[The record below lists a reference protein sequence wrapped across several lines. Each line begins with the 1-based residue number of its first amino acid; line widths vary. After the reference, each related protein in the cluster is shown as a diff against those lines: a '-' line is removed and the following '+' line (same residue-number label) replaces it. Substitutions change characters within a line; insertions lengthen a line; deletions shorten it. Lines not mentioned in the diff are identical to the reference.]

1 MAKKAATP
9 ATITLKHL
17 AAALAEEHD
26 LSKKAAEAI
35 LTDMVG
41 KIAKHLKKGERVR
54 IVGLGILQVRK
65 RAARTGPQPRHR
77 RADPDQGQQE
87 GRLPRRQGTQGSRLS
102 RRSPIAPKAPFRRG
116 PGMALFC
123 YRALP
128 LPSFSDRHAGLALTF
143 THDVTER
150 FLRYVVIDTQSDPAS
165 PTCPSTEKQKNLGR
179 LLASELQ
186 AIGLTDA
193 HLDEHGYVYATI
205 PANTDKKVPVIC
217 FCSHMDTSPDCT
229 GANVKPQIVRNYQ
242 GGDIVL
248 PADPTQVIRAA
259 DHPALADQI
268 GHDIITTDGTT
279 LLGADNKAGLAE
291 IMDAARFLVQ
301 NPDIKHGTIKILFTP
316 DEEIGRGVDKV
327 DLKKLG
333 ADFAYT
339 MDGETAGNI
348 EDETFSADG
357 ATITIE
363 GVSTHPGF
371 AKGKMEHA
379 IKIAAAIVDRLPRDT
394 CSPETTEGKEG
405 FLHPIGITGALEKA
419 TIGFIVRDFTDEGL
433 QQKEA
438 LLEGIVKE
446 VMKDYP
452 RSTYRMEVKAQYR
465 NMKQVID
472 RHPETV
478 DYAIEAIRRAG
489 LTPVRSS
496 IRGGTD
502 GSRLSFMGLPCPNIF
517 AGEHAFHSR
526 LEWVSRQDMEKAAET
541 IVHLAMIWE
550 ERA

>member
-1 MAKKAATP
+1 VTS
-9 ATITLKHL
+9 
-17 AAALAEEHD
+17 
-26 LSKKAAEAI
+26 LSI
-35 LTDMVG
+35 QHTVL
-41 KIAKHLKKGERVR
+41 
-54 IVGLGILQVRK
+54 
-65 RAARTGPQPRHR
+65 
-77 RADPDQGQQE
+77 
-87 GRLPRRQGTQGSRLS
+87 
-102 RRSPIAPKAPFRRG
+102 
-116 PGMALFC
+116 
-123 YRALP
+123 
-128 LPSFSDRHAGLALTF
+128 
-143 THDVTER
+143 ER

-165 PTCPSTEKQKNLGR
+165 PTCPSTEKQKDLGR
-179 LLASELQ
+179 VLAHELQ
-186 AIGLTDA
+186 QMGLADA
-193 HLDEHGYVYATI
+193 HMDEHGYVYATI
-205 PANTDKKVPVIC
+205 PATTQKRVPVIC
-217 FCSHMDTSPDCT
+217 FCSHMDTSPDCS
-229 GANVKPQIVRNYQ
+229 GKNVKPQVLKNYQ

-248 PADPTQVIRAA
+248 PGDTSQVIRAA
-259 DHPALADQI
+259 EHEELARQI
-268 GHDIITTDGTT
+268 GHDIVTTDGTT
-279 LLGADNKAGLAE
+279 LLGADNKAGVAE
-291 IMDAARFLVQ
+291 IMDAAKFLIDNRQV
-301 NPDIKHGTIKILFTP
+301 KHGTIKILFTP

-333 ADFAYT
+333 AAFAYT
-339 MDGETAGNI
+339 MDGESAGHI

-379 IKIAAAIVDRLPRDT
+379 IKIAAAIIDRLPKDT

-405 FLHPIGITGALEKA
+405 FLHPIGISGALEKA
-419 TIGFIVRDFTDEGL
+419 AIGFIVRDFTDEGL

-438 LLEGIVKE
+438 LLEDIVKG

-452 RSTYRMEVKAQYR
+452 NSSYRMDVKPQYR

-478 DYAIEAIRRAG
+478 DYAIEAIKRAG

-541 IVHLAMIWE
+541 IVHLVMIWE